1 MTFLLTCKEFLQEL
15 TDFMDSTVDVELR
28 RKLEAHINECPNCFV
43 ILDTTQK
50 TIKVYKGV
58 EPQAIPEDVQ
68 IRLMKAVE
76 RKIAAKKVRCPLATG
91 SRTPGR
97 V

>member
-15 TDFMDSTVDVELR
+15 TDYLDSTVDAELR
-28 RKLEAHINECPNCFV
+28 VKLERHISECPNCFV

-50 TIKVYKGV
+50 TIMVYKGV
-58 EPQAIPEDVQ
+58 EPQAIPDEVHV
-68 IRLMKAVE
+68 RLMKAVE
-76 RKIAAKKVRCPLATG
+76 RKMAATKTASGK
-91 SRTPGR
+91 PG

>member
-1 MTFLLTCKEFLQEL
+1 LQEL
-15 TDFMDSTVDVELR
+15 TDYMDSTVDVELR
-28 RKLEAHINECPNCFV
+28 RKLEVHISECPNCFV

-50 TIKVYKGV
+50 TIKVYKGM

-76 RKIAAKKVRCPLATG
+76 RKIAAKKSAAH
-91 SRTPGR
+91 
-97 V
+97 